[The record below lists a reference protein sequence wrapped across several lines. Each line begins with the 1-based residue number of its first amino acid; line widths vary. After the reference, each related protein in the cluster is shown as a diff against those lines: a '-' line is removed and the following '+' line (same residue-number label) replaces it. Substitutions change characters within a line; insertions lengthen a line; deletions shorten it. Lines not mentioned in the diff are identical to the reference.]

1 MVAPPILLAFLVL
14 PLTDWT
20 VNGKSMSYSE
30 LWWSG
35 AGVVFGLALL
45 LAAVGGWGI
54 AARVS
59 AARWAW
65 VAAPV
70 LPVLLLPLFPQLAAG
85 SSSSALSSMGAG
97 LVTSIVVYGALFHV
111 AAVQQYINQ
120 QPDAG
125 A

>member
-30 LWWSG
+30 LWRSD
-35 AGVVFGLALL
+35 AGVVFGAALL

-54 AARVS
+54 AARVP

-65 VAAPV
+65 VAAPL
-70 LPVLLLPLFPQLAAG
+70 LPALLLPLFPQLAAG
-85 SSSSALSSMGAG
+85 SSSSTLSTIGAG
-97 LVTSIVVYGALFHV
+97 LITSIVVYCALFHV
-111 AAVQQYINQ
+111 AAVQRYINQ
-120 QPDAG
+120 
-125 A
+125 